1 MTNELTIQSKV
12 SYQVGEVQFYNYEE
26 ILQQATELA
35 ELIKTVEV
43 DENSIKGTKKLLAS
57 VNKKVKELE
66 DERIRIK
73 NELLT
78 PYLEF
83 EKQIKTI
90 SSVVKESDNELR
102 SKVRE
107 LEELERQ
114 EKYRIIEGIF
124 NKRISLYPTLPF
136 LVADKF
142 ITPQHLNKTSSLN
155 KIELEMVQWL
165 EQRKREVEIIA
176 LTDGADMDIYSQ
188 TLDLVLSLPR
198 PTVDTPK
205 ITYKTIQVDEARI
218 AEVKLYLKL
227 NGINHITN

>member
-1 MTNELTIQSKV
+1 MTNELALQGKV
-12 SYQVGEVQFYNYEE
+12 HYQIGSVQFANYDE
-26 ILQQATELA
+26 ILSQATELA
-35 ELIKTVEV
+35 ALIKTVDV

-90 SSVVKESDNELR
+90 SAVVKESDNDLR

-114 EKYRIIEGIF
+114 EKNRIIEGLF
-124 NKRISLYPTLPF
+124 NKRITLYPTLSF
-136 LVADKF
+136 LTPDRF
-142 ITPQHLNKTSSLN
+142 ITQQHLNKTSSLN

-165 EQRKREVEIIA
+165 EQRQREVEIIK
-176 LTDGADMDIYSQ
+176 LTDGADMDIYIQ

-205 ITYKTIQVDEARI
+205 IQYKSIQIDETRM

-227 NGINHITN
+227 SGINHI